1 MHVIEIE
8 TMQGMTA
15 EHRCDR
21 CGAQAYVEV
30 ALENEAGTLLFC
42 AHHSEE
48 HLPALE
54 PTNAMVADHRPYL
67 RKIETEKTKEIAP
80 A

>member
-15 EHRCDR
+15 TDRCDR

-30 ALENEAGTLLFC
+30 ALEGEGGTLLFC
-42 AHHSEE
+42 AHDFAKARD
-48 HLPALE
+48 ALSRTE
-54 PTNAMVADHRPYL
+54 AMVADHTPYL
-67 RKIETEKTKEIAP
+67 RKLETEKTIEP
-80 A
+80 AV